1 MEKKLIAFYSRADE
15 NYVSGMLRNLTVGNT
30 EVAAGILQEL
40 TDADLFKIEQVQPY
54 AKGYNQCIAQAQ
66 EDQKRDARPE
76 LKAYPESIDAYDT
89 IYLGFPNYWS
99 TMPMAVFTFLEHYD
113 FSGKT
118 ILPFCTHEGSGMGA
132 SEKDIR
138 KLCPGAKAEKGL
150 AIRGGSVKDAE
161 PALDRW
167 MRDNRTDKK

>member
-1 MEKKLIAFYSRADE
+1 
-15 NYVSGMLRNLTVGNT
+15 
-30 EVAAGILQEL
+30 
-40 TDADLFKIEQVQPY
+40 
-54 AKGYNQCIAQAQ
+54 
-66 EDQKRDARPE
+66 
-76 LKAYPESIDAYDT
+76 
-89 IYLGFPNYWS
+89 
-99 TMPMAVFTFLEHYD
+99 
-113 FSGKT
+113 
-118 ILPFCTHEGSGMGA
+118 MGA

>member
-1 MEKKLIAFYSRADE
+1 MAKNLIAFYSRADE
-15 NYVSGMLRNLTVGNT
+15 NYVSGMLKNLTIGNT
-30 EVAAGILQEL
+30 EVAAGILQQL
-40 TDADLFKIEQVQPY
+40 TGADLFKIEQVQPY

-99 TMPMAVFTFLEHYD
+99 TMPMAVFTFLEHFD

-118 ILPFCTHEGSGMGA
+118 IKPFAHMKA
-132 SEKDIR
+132 AAWD
-138 KLCPGAKAEKGL
+138 GAKEIL
-150 AIRGGSVKDAE
+150 KDYV
-161 PALDRW
+161 PMQMW
-167 MRDNRTDKK
+167 KKVLQFMAAV

>member
-1 MEKKLIAFYSRADE
+1 
-15 NYVSGMLRNLTVGNT
+15 
-30 EVAAGILQEL
+30 
-40 TDADLFKIEQVQPY
+40 
-54 AKGYNQCIAQAQ
+54 
-66 EDQKRDARPE
+66 
-76 LKAYPESIDAYDT
+76 
-89 IYLGFPNYWS
+89 
-99 TMPMAVFTFLEHYD
+99 MAVFTFLEHYD

-138 KLCPGAKAEKGL
+138 KICPGAKVEKGL